1 MCVLGKKDVRYCR
14 FFATEKC
21 RFKLGMITKAD
32 HQKVTYLQAQESESE
47 SDSDSKLKFESPIQ
61 LGTRMTQVYYNRVK
75 EAEFINPVIINGIDD
90 WINLLEE
97 ILSTDSRIQIKT
109 IKEDWD
115 DIPSP
120 PEEDLDQAI
129 QIMDQIKLPD
139 PIFPKVQETG
149 QPSWD

>member
-1 MCVLGKKDVRYCR
+1 
-14 FFATEKC
+14 
-21 RFKLGMITKAD
+21 MITKAD